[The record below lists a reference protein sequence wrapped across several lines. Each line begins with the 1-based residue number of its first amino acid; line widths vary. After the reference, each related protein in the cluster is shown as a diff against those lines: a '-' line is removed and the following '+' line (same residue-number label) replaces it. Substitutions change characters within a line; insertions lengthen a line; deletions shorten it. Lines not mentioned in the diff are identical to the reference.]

1 MVCKPP
7 TSDITG
13 EKFDAV
19 LFDLDGVVT
28 RTAKVHAASWKRL
41 FDEYLENRAAGEGGS
56 WKPFDIESDYNLY
69 VDGKPRY
76 DGVRSFLES
85 RGIDLPYGS
94 PDDSPDAETICG
106 LGNRKNRIFNEH
118 LKSHGVETYEIAVE
132 FLQLL
137 KENGF
142 KTAVVSSSKNC
153 RAVLTAA
160 GIEDLFDARVDGVV
174 SARIG
179 LEGKPR
185 PDIFLEA
192 ARRLGVPAERAI
204 VLEDAISG
212 VQAGRRGEFGCVIGV
227 DRIGHAEA
235 LKENGADVVVST
247 FSELTVE
254 GEKPTSERSTTAL
267 APALESIE
275 EIRGL
280 LTGKRP
286 FIALDY
292 DGTLTP
298 IVERPDLAI
307 LPEAMRGIVTKLAK
321 QCPVAVISGRDLN
334 DVKALVGIDSLF
346 YAGSHGFDIS
356 GPAGRRIASQQGD
369 EFLPVL
375 DRAEKA
381 LRGMLDNVPGAL
393 VERKKF
399 SIAVHYRKVEKAQ
412 LQAVEKAVDQV
423 LAAHAGLRKGKGKKV
438 FELQPEIDWHKGKA
452 LCWLM
457 NALDLDRPDILPFYI
472 GDDVTDE
479 DAFKTLQGGGIGILV
494 RDEKSGETPRRSAA
508 RYALDNCREVQGF
521 LENLTEMVQ
530 GAEI

>member
-179 LEGKPR
+179 LEGKPQ

-192 ARRLGVPAERAI
+192 ARR
-204 VLEDAISG
+204 D
-212 VQAGRRGEFGCVIGV
+212 
-227 DRIGHAEA
+227 
-235 LKENGADVVVST
+235 
-247 FSELTVE
+247 
-254 GEKPTSERSTTAL
+254 
-267 APALESIE
+267 
-275 EIRGL
+275 
-280 LTGKRP
+280 
-286 FIALDY
+286 
-292 DGTLTP
+292 
-298 IVERPDLAI
+298 
-307 LPEAMRGIVTKLAK
+307 
-321 QCPVAVISGRDLN
+321 
-334 DVKALVGIDSLF
+334 
-346 YAGSHGFDIS
+346 
-356 GPAGRRIASQQGD
+356 
-369 EFLPVL
+369 
-375 DRAEKA
+375 
-381 LRGMLDNVPGAL
+381 
-393 VERKKF
+393 
-399 SIAVHYRKVEKAQ
+399 
-412 LQAVEKAVDQV
+412 
-423 LAAHAGLRKGKGKKV
+423 
-438 FELQPEIDWHKGKA
+438 
-452 LCWLM
+452 
-457 NALDLDRPDILPFYI
+457 
-472 GDDVTDE
+472 
-479 DAFKTLQGGGIGILV
+479 
-494 RDEKSGETPRRSAA
+494 
-508 RYALDNCREVQGF
+508 
-521 LENLTEMVQ
+521 
-530 GAEI
+530 